1 MMGGLEPLIVCALE
15 PLIVCAAIFP
25 TPESAMPESKIT
37 HFAKALEGYVRTL
50 ELKIFHGALWQK
62 HVAGHPGAEPA
73 HIWVPVENH
82 DAKDAPH
89 EELAAAAASSE
100 TASDPVP
107 STEAPATP

>member
-1 MMGGLEPLIVCALE
+1 MIELMDCY
-15 PLIVCAAIFP
+15 AICP
-25 TPESAMPESKIT
+25 IPESAMPESKIT
-37 HFAKALEGYVRTL
+37 HFAKSLEGYARTL
-50 ELKIFHGALWQK
+50 ELKIFHGVLWQK

-82 DAKDAPH
+82 DAKEGTH

-107 STEAPATP
+107 GTETPATP